1 MVTEKKGENMAT
13 PTNEDRVVVS
23 NRMAIA
29 TKVIELEK
37 AINNAKAKSKNWK
50 GGEKANLLEWEI
62 KLSEDFLKKI
72 TPSINRR

>member
-1 MVTEKKGENMAT
+1 
-13 PTNEDRVVVS
+13 
-23 NRMAIA
+23 MAIA

-37 AINNAKAKSKNWK
+37 AINNAKAKSKNWN
-50 GGEKANLLEWEI
+50 GGEKANLLDWEI